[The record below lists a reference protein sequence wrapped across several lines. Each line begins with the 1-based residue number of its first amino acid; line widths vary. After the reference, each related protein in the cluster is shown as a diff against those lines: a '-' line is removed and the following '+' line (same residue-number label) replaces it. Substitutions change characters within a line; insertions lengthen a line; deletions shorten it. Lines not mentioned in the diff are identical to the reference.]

1 MPSPDPTRRRNSP
14 IDFQFRPRASSPLPD
29 LMKSARLSLFAFTLI
44 AAFQLHAAEPP
55 NIVLMMADDM
65 GMGDTSAYQFFTG
78 NADDVQVHTPN
89 MERLARRGM
98 LFTDAHTPSTRCTA
112 TRYGLMT
119 GRYPWRSRMKYWV
132 LFGSQ
137 GDPLI
142 EDDRP
147 TMASMLRDSGYRTG
161 MFGKWHIGLRYRQ
174 SDGSP
179 AAGFLDADFNQPLH
193 TGPTDR
199 GFDVAMFTSRSHGT
213 SGPHQGK
220 SEGGKAR
227 NTPDQDIGPGHING
241 KAILGATGDGRKL
254 SDNTGNLYDLFR
266 LGGRHS
272 DNAIQFM
279 NDHIRKGDSRKK
291 PFFVYYPSN
300 SNHSPYKPDDEIGGK
315 AVLGASRTKSGK
327 AMDLRHD
334 YIYENDV
341 ALGRLMEWLESNE
354 DPRRPGRKLIENTIV
369 IFTSD
374 NGAEK
379 NSNIASGPFRSHK
392 GSCYEG
398 GHRVPFII
406 SWPQGGVGDGKDAAK
421 GLVSQTT
428 IGLQDLYATFS
439 EILGKPLPDPTK
451 GEKGAED
458 SISIL
463 PALMGKP
470 MPVRPFFVNDHKE
483 ARKDQAL
490 LVMRHERWKIFFEPS
505 LLRTGSGKAVELYDL
520 SKDQME
526 KNNLIKDPVMIPVVE
541 RLTRMAHQY
550 RQVGRSRM
558 MDSIPSSR
566 VSFDWQE
573 SGSAARESH
582 DKPASGLTL
591 SSKSGKLKLAI
602 KGSMGNQPLKEGRF
616 SINPR
621 GLGIDAGKV
630 KQVEG
635 GEALLLSFDRDVI
648 IESVGIVAGNGSCG
662 GFYQMGNSAPLAIYC
677 VDADNDSKEQQAVIS
692 DLGLLKKGETLR
704 LDSSRHYGVEPE
716 GQWRLGN
723 ITVRPL

>member
-266 LGGRHS
+266 LG
-272 DNAIQFM
+272 
-279 NDHIRKGDSRKK
+279 
-291 PFFVYYPSN
+291 
-300 SNHSPYKPDDEIGGK
+300 
-315 AVLGASRTKSGK
+315 
-327 AMDLRHD
+327 
-334 YIYENDV
+334 
-341 ALGRLMEWLESNE
+341 
-354 DPRRPGRKLIENTIV
+354 
-369 IFTSD
+369 
-374 NGAEK
+374 
-379 NSNIASGPFRSHK
+379 
-392 GSCYEG
+392 
-398 GHRVPFII
+398 
-406 SWPQGGVGDGKDAAK
+406 
-421 GLVSQTT
+421 
-428 IGLQDLYATFS
+428 
-439 EILGKPLPDPTK
+439 
-451 GEKGAED
+451 
-458 SISIL
+458 
-463 PALMGKP
+463 
-470 MPVRPFFVNDHKE
+470 
-483 ARKDQAL
+483 
-490 LVMRHERWKIFFEPS
+490 
-505 LLRTGSGKAVELYDL
+505 
-520 SKDQME
+520 
-526 KNNLIKDPVMIPVVE
+526 
-541 RLTRMAHQY
+541 
-550 RQVGRSRM
+550 
-558 MDSIPSSR
+558 
-566 VSFDWQE
+566 
-573 SGSAARESH
+573 
-582 DKPASGLTL
+582 
-591 SSKSGKLKLAI
+591 
-602 KGSMGNQPLKEGRF
+602 
-616 SINPR
+616 
-621 GLGIDAGKV
+621 
-630 KQVEG
+630 
-635 GEALLLSFDRDVI
+635 DVI
-648 IESVGIVAGNGSCG
+648 RT
-662 GFYQMGNSAPLAIYC
+662 M
-677 VDADNDSKEQQAVIS
+677 
-692 DLGLLKKGETLR
+692 R
-704 LDSSRHYGVEPE
+704 SSS
-716 GQWRLGN
+716 
-723 ITVRPL
+723 